1 MYFGLHTRL
10 REFFVKSSS
19 WTLRV
24 LRKETLSRPFGSTG
38 RVHKCVE
45 TRIPCPRFPVAS
57 FFPDSPLAGGVHG
70 DLTQEAM
77 PFEASATGAFERSFK
92 FVKKRNA
99 KIIHAMMM
107 SSAKASQRL
116 GERL

>member
-24 LRKETLSRPFGSTG
+24 LRKRDLEPTFG

-45 TRIPCPRFPVAS
+45 TRIPCSRFPVAS
-57 FFPDSPLAGGVHG
+57 FFPDSPLAGVYMETLPKRPCPLKLPQLVLLRGHSS
-70 DLTQEAM
+70 L
-77 PFEASATGAFERSFK
+77 S
-92 FVKKRNA
+92 KKRNA
-99 KIIHAMMM
+99 KIIHAMMI

-116 GERL
+116 GARL